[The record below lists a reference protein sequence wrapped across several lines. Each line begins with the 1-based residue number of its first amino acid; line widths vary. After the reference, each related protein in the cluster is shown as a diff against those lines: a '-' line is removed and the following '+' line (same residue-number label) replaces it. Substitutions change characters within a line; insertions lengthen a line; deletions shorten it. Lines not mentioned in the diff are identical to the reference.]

1 MSMIYSFFRIAEY
14 GGWNKVSR
22 IHVIWNPIAGNGGGA
37 RTFSLL
43 DARIREL
50 GISYSQA
57 ESLYAGHAVELA
69 KQALIDGHELI
80 IAVGGDGTVREVA
93 GVLIGTDVPLGIIP
107 SGTGNDLARPLGIPR
122 DPLSALDV
130 ALSGIKRRM
139 DAGTANGELFF
150 NVAGFGFDVD
160 VLDYTEIYKKK
171 YKNGSLAYLRALLA
185 AIKGLKL
192 RKTRIETDEGAFEKN
207 VLLLAVANGT
217 HFGGGMC
224 VAPTADPFDGA
235 LDVCVAHDV
244 NKLTLLRL
252 LPKFMK
258 GKHLG
263 LPYITYFR
271 TKKLTAACEPVSRV
285 ETDGEAVSVTPVT
298 FEIVPAAISVMVPRP
313 GPTL

>member
-1 MSMIYSFFRIAEY
+1 MD
-14 GGWNKVSR
+14 KVSR

-69 KQALIDGHELI
+69 RQALIDGHELI
-80 IAVGGDGTVREVA
+80 LAVGGDGTVREVA
-93 GVLIGTDVPLGIIP
+93 GVLIGSDVPLGIIP
-107 SGTGNDLARPLGIPR
+107 SGTGNDLARPLHIPR

-130 ALSGIKRRM
+130 ALSGMKRRM
-139 DAGTANGELFF
+139 DAGRANGELFF

-192 RKTRIETDEGAFEKN
+192 RKTHIETEEGAFDKN

-258 GKHLG
+258 GNHLG

-271 TKKLTAACEPVSRV
+271 TKKLTAVCEPVSRV
-285 ETDGEAVSVTPVT
+285 ETDGEAVSATPVT
-298 FEIVPAAISVMVPRP
+298 FEVVPAAIHVMVPRP
-313 GPTL
+313 GPTP

>member
-1 MSMIYSFFRIAEY
+1 M
-14 GGWNKVSR
+14 SR
-22 IHVIWNPIAGNGGGA
+22 IHVIWNPIAGNGEGA

-57 ESLYAGHAVELA
+57 ESMYAGHAVELA
-69 KQALIDGHELI
+69 KQALDGGHGLI

-107 SGTGNDLARPLGIPR
+107 SGTGNDLARPLRIPR

-130 ALSGIKRRM
+130 ALSGIKRCM

-150 NVAGFGFDVD
+150 NIAGFGFDVD

-171 YKNGSLAYLRALLA
+171 YRNGSLAYLRGLLA

-192 RKTRIETDEGAFEKN
+192 RKTRIETDEGAFEQN
-207 VLLLAVANGT
+207 VLMLAVANGT

-235 LDVCVAHDV
+235 FDVCVAHDV

-258 GKHLG
+258 GSHLG

-271 TKKLTAACEPVSRV
+271 TKRLTAVCEPVSRIEV
-285 ETDGEAVSVTPVT
+285 DGEVMDGTPVT
-298 FEIVPAAISVMVPRP
+298 FEVVPAAISVMVPRP
-313 GPTL
+313 GPTP